1 LFTVEIFTVEMRKL
15 AHRIQ
20 ESITLAEMN
29 TDRLLHTAKQ
39 ILSLPTAPFNE
50 HGVRN
55 EILRQLDPLP
65 HVSASIDDFGNVLAV
80 FQRGSATP
88 RWLLNAH
95 MDHPAYVRGEFMGG
109 VPKSVLETNFPTV
122 AHGDFQVWDLPGFEL
137 NDGRIFSRACDD
149 LIGCAAIVS
158 TLISVEESG
167 RDASFLAAFT
177 CAEEVGLLGAAYLAK
192 SGWIPKNV
200 AVLSLETSAERP
212 PAKMGD
218 GVIVRVGDKTSVF
231 DPALTTE
238 LWDLVHSL
246 KLPSQRCLM
255 SAGTCEATAY
265 QAFGYRAAAI
275 CVALGNYHNCTP
287 QSEIG
292 SEYVSVTDFE
302 AMTALCVAVVHAEEI
317 ELDRGSLR
325 AQLERN
331 LQNAL
336 QKWF

>member
-1 LFTVEIFTVEMRKL
+1 MRTI

-20 ESITLAEMN
+20 ESITLPKMN
-29 TDRLLHTAKQ
+29 TDRLLHVAKR

-50 HGVRN
+50 HGVRD
-55 EILRQLDPLP
+55 EILRQLEPLP
-65 HVSASIDDFGNVLAV
+65 HVKVRVDNFGNILAV
-80 FQRGSATP
+80 FQRGGGTP
-88 RWLLNAH
+88 RWVLNAH
-95 MDHPAYVRGEFMGG
+95 MDHPAYVHGEFMGG

-137 NDGRIFSRACDD
+137 NDERIFSRACDD

-192 SGWIPKNV
+192 SGWIPKDV

-212 PAKMGD
+212 PAKMGG

-238 LWDLVHSL
+238 LWDLVRSL
-246 KLPSQRCLM
+246 KLPGQRCLM

-287 QSEIG
+287 EGQVG
-292 SEYVSVTDFE
+292 SEYISIADFE
-302 AMTALCVAVVHAEEI
+302 AMTALCVAVGHSERIDQEQV
-317 ELDRGSLR
+317 SLR
-325 AQLERN
+325 EKLEAD
-331 LQNAL
+331 LQSAL
-336 QKWF
+336 QKWFRGSL